1 MSMVPPLTSVIKN
14 SGASSVAGGSPYTL
28 TLGSVRFA
36 DLEHP
41 TKLPIPLAQQI
52 AVHQQ
57 AGGTRTVQTF
67 GAQPGDITWSGL
79 LFYRQATERAGEL
92 RKMCAL
98 GKPVPLRWG
107 AWSWRVIVAKADL
120 VIHHQFE
127 IAYTV
132 TCTVISDKTSH
143 ATNAVI
149 QSIDAKNQALYDQ
162 ILARFNALNQLD
174 PTTTSWNTSIS
185 AVGSQLGVASPL
197 SSATPA
203 QISQALQQ
211 VTSTIGLVSP
221 YVSAL
226 QSSTGTN
233 VSQQLFTA
241 QGILSGL
248 QVISSNL
255 ASGNPAATIVVA
267 SGSLFTLAAQ
277 HYGDPSL
284 WTTIA
289 AANNLTSPFLPTG
302 TSTTLAIPPKPTVS
316 QNSLSASNVPVLAI
330 V

>member
-1 MSMVPPLTSVIKN
+1 MSMVPPLTSVLQSN
-14 SGASSVAGGSPYTL
+14 GVQSVAGGSPYTL
-28 TLGSVRFA
+28 TLGSVQFA

-52 AVHQQ
+52 ALHQQ

-79 LFYRQATERAGEL
+79 LFYREATARAGEL

-107 AWSWRVIVAKADL
+107 PWSWQVVVAKADL

-143 ATNAVI
+143 ATTAAI

-162 ILARFNALNQLD
+162 ILARFNALNQAD

-185 AVGSQLGVASPL
+185 AVGAQLGVASPL

-211 VTSTIGLVSP
+211 VTSTIALVSP
-221 YVSAL
+221 YVTGL
-226 QSSTGTN
+226 QGSTGTT
-233 VSQQLFTA
+233 VSQQLFAA

-248 QVISSNL
+248 QVISANL
-255 ASGNPAATIVVA
+255 ASGNPASAVAVAT
-267 SGSLFTLAAQ
+267 GSLFTLAAQ
-277 HYGDPSL
+277 HYGNPAL
-284 WTTIA
+284 WTAIA
-289 AANNLTSPFLPTG
+289 AANNLTSPFLPKG
-302 TSTTLAIPPKPTVS
+302 NATTLLIPPKPS
-316 QNSLSASNVPVLAI
+316 SSPNSLAQSNVPVLAI